1 MLFEYTGIN
10 NDDYGSLPSCVFAVV
25 LGSDERQKCLIFL
38 SPPFPSPSPLRQRKR
53 LLWEIFLL
61 FSHDNDFLIIIVSRS
76 LLHFR
81 ITFVSFGAIVSVS

>member
-38 SPPFPSPSPLRQRKR
+38 SPLPLPLTASPKKALVVG
-53 LLWEIFLL
+53 
-61 FSHDNDFLIIIVSRS
+61 NFLIV
-76 LLHFR
+76 FP
-81 ITFVSFGAIVSVS
+81 